1 VNNKMK
7 NKNTTQFVKSPK
19 QFVNKKCSQKPLL
32 TGFLQSY
39 PDIHSANNSNRLYI
53 SNINNN

>member
-1 VNNKMK
+1 MK